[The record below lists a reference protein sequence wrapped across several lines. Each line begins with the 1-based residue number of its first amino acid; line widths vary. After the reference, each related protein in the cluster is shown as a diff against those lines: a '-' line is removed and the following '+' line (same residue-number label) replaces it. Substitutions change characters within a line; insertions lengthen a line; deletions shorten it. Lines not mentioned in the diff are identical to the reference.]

1 MHDPFL
7 KSIFSGRLM
16 IGILIRRHVPE
27 WADEI
32 DFASLR
38 EEPNELIAGK
48 TLQRRHP
55 DMIWSA
61 DTLDGGRVVFLMEF
75 QRTVD
80 PLMALRTTTY
90 AALTLEGIA
99 AAEGIRV
106 ADRLPEFVY
115 LVLYHGDRPWST
127 PERVADLFE
136 RSDPGTYRLVPWEK
150 DQAEG
155 ESHDDLVAL
164 VLGFARHLS
173 PPDMDARMW
182 ALRRAVAQY
191 GDKDLDGFLF
201 EGMCTMLEL
210 RGYDEVV
217 TRVREKTMDELA
229 YQFHR
234 GLDEVRQEGRLEG
247 MREGVEQGARQGRT
261 QVLRRQAALR
271 FGEETA
277 GRLSKLLEELSDPED
292 IDRVTDALLEC
303 GTGEEFI
310 ERVRTA

>member
-7 KSIFSGRLM
+7 KSIFSGRRM
-16 IGILIRRHVPE
+16 IEILIRRHVPE

-32 DFASLR
+32 DFATLR
-38 EEPNELIAGK
+38 QEPNELVAGQ
-48 TLQRRHP
+48 TLERRYP

-61 DTLDGGRVVFLMEF
+61 NTLDGGRVVILIEF

-90 AALTLEGIA
+90 AALTLERIASDKGI
-99 AAEGIRV
+99 GV

-115 LVLYHGDRPWST
+115 LVLYHGDRPWSA
-127 PERVADLFE
+127 PDRVTDLFE
-136 RSDPGTYRLVPWEK
+136 RSDPGAYRLVPWEG

-155 ESHDDLVAL
+155 ESYDDVVAL

-173 PPDMDARMW
+173 PRDMNARIW
-182 ALRRAVAQY
+182 TLRRAVAQY

-210 RGYDEVV
+210 RGYEEVV
-217 TRVREKTMDELA
+217 AQAREKTMDELA
-229 YQFHR
+229 YRFQR
-234 GLDEVRQEGRLEG
+234 GLDEVRQEGWQEL
-247 MREGVEQGARQGRT
+247 
-261 QVLRRQAALR
+261 LRRQIAR
-271 FGEETA
+271 KFGEVTA
-277 GRLSKLLEELSDPED
+277 GQLSEALGDLTGLDN

-303 GTGEEFI
+303 ATGEEFL